1 MVAERTHELLEAKE
15 YAELANDAKSQFL
28 ANMSHELR
36 TPLNAII
43 GYSEMLREEAEELGQ
58 EDFVPDLDRIHTA
71 GRHLLDLIRD
81 VLDLTKIESGKMELY
96 LEPFDIPSL
105 INDVEVTIQPM
116 AQKNGNTIEILYDDT
131 LGEMHADITKM
142 RQALANL
149 LSNSCKFTREGT
161 VTLEASRSEEDGS
174 EWITFQVR
182 DTGIGMTP
190 EQVERLFKPFTQA
203 DSSTTRRYGGTGLG
217 LAITK
222 RFCEM
227 MGGSISLESEANKG
241 SIFTIRIPAT
251 VEAFAE
257 EIVEAIAVK
266 TPVHPDATMGAW
278 KSETVLVIDDDPSIR
293 DQIQRIL
300 TREGYRVQTAP
311 GGHQG
316 LQLARALPPLCIILD
331 LMMPEM
337 DGWTVLSELKAD
349 SRLASIPVVILS
361 ISDDRNK
368 GFALGAS
375 DYLTKPIDRK
385 VLVSV
390 LGKYRTTTG
399 TPSVLVVEDDQDIR
413 DLMQRTLSANNWD
426 VSVAENGLVGVEKLR
441 EHVPDLILLDLMMP
455 EMDGFQFCTEI
466 QKSEEWRSVP
476 IVVLTAKDLTIHD
489 RERLRGSVDK
499 IIDKGSYTKEE
510 LIREVAGLV
519 KRQVKTG
526 DGQKDAQT
534 KNS

>member
-1 MVAERTHELLEAKE
+1 
-15 YAELANDAKSQFL
+15 
-28 ANMSHELR
+28 
-36 TPLNAII
+36 
-43 GYSEMLREEAEELGQ
+43 
-58 EDFVPDLDRIHTA
+58 
-71 GRHLLDLIRD
+71 
-81 VLDLTKIESGKMELY
+81 
-96 LEPFDIPSL
+96 
-105 INDVEVTIQPM
+105 
-116 AQKNGNTIEILYDDT
+116 
-131 LGEMHADITKM
+131 
-142 RQALANL
+142 
-149 LSNSCKFTREGT
+149 
-161 VTLEASRSEEDGS
+161 
-174 EWITFQVR
+174 
-182 DTGIGMTP
+182 
-190 EQVERLFKPFTQA
+190 
-203 DSSTTRRYGGTGLG
+203 
-217 LAITK
+217 
-222 RFCEM
+222 
-227 MGGSISLESEANKG
+227 
-241 SIFTIRIPAT
+241 
-251 VEAFAE
+251 
-257 EIVEAIAVK
+257 
-266 TPVHPDATMGAW
+266 
-278 KSETVLVIDDDPSIR
+278 
-293 DQIQRIL
+293 
-300 TREGYRVQTAP
+300 
-311 GGHQG
+311 
-316 LQLARALPPLCIILD
+316 
-331 LMMPEM
+331 MMPEM

>member
-1 MVAERTHELLEAKE
+1 
-15 YAELANDAKSQFL
+15 
-28 ANMSHELR
+28 
-36 TPLNAII
+36 
-43 GYSEMLREEAEELGQ
+43 
-58 EDFVPDLDRIHTA
+58 
-71 GRHLLDLIRD
+71 
-81 VLDLTKIESGKMELY
+81 
-96 LEPFDIPSL
+96 
-105 INDVEVTIQPM
+105 
-116 AQKNGNTIEILYDDT
+116 
-131 LGEMHADITKM
+131 
-142 RQALANL
+142 
-149 LSNSCKFTREGT
+149 
-161 VTLEASRSEEDGS
+161 
-174 EWITFQVR
+174 
-182 DTGIGMTP
+182 
-190 EQVERLFKPFTQA
+190 
-203 DSSTTRRYGGTGLG
+203 
-217 LAITK
+217 
-222 RFCEM
+222 
-227 MGGSISLESEANKG
+227 
-241 SIFTIRIPAT
+241 
-251 VEAFAE
+251 
-257 EIVEAIAVK
+257 
-266 TPVHPDATMGAW
+266 
-278 KSETVLVIDDDPSIR
+278 
-293 DQIQRIL
+293 
-300 TREGYRVQTAP
+300 
-311 GGHQG
+311 
-316 LQLARALPPLCIILD
+316 
-331 LMMPEM
+331 MPEM

-466 QKSEEWRSVP
+466 QKSEEWRS
-476 IVVLTAKDLTIHD
+476 
-489 RERLRGSVDK
+489 RLRGSVDK